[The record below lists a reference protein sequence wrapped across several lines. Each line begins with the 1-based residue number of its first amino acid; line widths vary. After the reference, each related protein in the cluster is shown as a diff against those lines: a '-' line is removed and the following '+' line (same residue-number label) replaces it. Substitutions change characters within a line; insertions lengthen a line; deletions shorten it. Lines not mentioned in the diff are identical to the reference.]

1 MRHRPIPSFLA
12 VFLTA
17 VAIAS
22 PSLAGGPPSFAFEA
36 PSGPEGSSGPLLMVH
51 AFSCHQ
57 PTDAAVR
64 ASAEGIVNGK
74 RTTIPLR
81 LKSTGATGVYSVTRQ
96 WPAQGSWVLVF
107 NIDRGGQTTALV
119 KLDAQGKPHFTSG
132 KAGRELAAAS
142 LRTVSG
148 SARERDIETVLV
160 AKMGT

>member
-1 MRHRPIPSFLA
+1 MRHRPITSFLA

-17 VAIAS
+17 VAITS

-36 PSGPEGSSGPLLMVH
+36 PSGSSDPVLIVH

-64 ASAEGIVNGK
+64 ASAEGVVDGK
-74 RTTIPLR
+74 RKTIPLQ
-81 LKSTGATGVYSVTRQ
+81 LKSSGATGVYSVTRQ

-119 KLDAQGKPHFTSG
+119 KLNPQGMPHFTAASG
-132 KAGRELAAAS
+132 KAGRELAAGS

-148 SARERDIETVLV
+148 SVKERDIESVLV
-160 AKMGT
+160 AKVGT